1 MRRIHLTAAICIA
14 ACSMS
19 LVACGGSEAPE
30 TTAATE
36 AATEAAAEETSA
48 EEETAEAAEES
59 TAEETSEAAA
69 EGTAELRIG
78 QAYGAAHG
86 NKCFTVATAVIDGD
100 DTIVAAYIDE
110 FQFFDEGQTGVPNS
124 GSFIEKG
131 YVAEGR
137 VLGSKRA
144 NNAYYS
150 ENMAKAGATMELA
163 ANFDGLQAF
172 AAGKTISELEELA
185 GKPAE
190 EVVDAVSS
198 ATLADTAGYIGVIA
212 DAAKAAEETPA
223 VSYDGDLADLSL
235 NMAVTV
241 THGEDSFALAAVYGD
256 GNEIVLSYLDEFQF
270 FDADQT
276 GVPNSEAFAE
286 AGDISADYVLGS
298 KRVNDAFYSANMA
311 KAGATMNIAA
321 NYDGIQAYVDGKT
334 VAELEELLGGSDEE
348 VIDAVSSAT
357 LTAMPAISAQC
368 WKRQSK
374 KRQ

>member
-86 NKCFTVATAVIDGD
+86 NKCFTVATAVINGD

-198 ATLADTAGYIGVIA
+198 ATLADTAGYIGVIV

-357 LTAMPAISAQC
+357 LTAMPGYISAVLEAA
-368 WKRQSK
+368 K
-374 KRQ
+374 